1 MLFGELDML
10 RFGGHSGLVCAS
22 HMSSWKSKNLA
33 DMLDG
38 IRVVGHDR
46 ESCPS
51 TNSEPNV
58 HILPQLIV
66 VRRRRADMGHHRSC
80 PEMLL
85 RS

>member
-1 MLFGELDML
+1 MLLGELNML
-10 RFGGHSGLVCAS
+10 RFAGHSGLVCAS
-22 HMSSWKSKNLA
+22 HMSSWKNKNLA
-33 DMLDG
+33 DVLDG

-51 TNSEPNV
+51 TNSEPRTD
-58 HILPQLIV
+58 V
-66 VRRRRADMGHHRSC
+66 VRRREADMGCHRSC